1 MLKIDPLFATHKL
14 NAQGQ
19 SKAQAIA
26 SDFNDLLFK
35 LSFYTEPGREASI
48 MRTKL
53 EEAAFYA
60 KKSMAS
66 NDANQEM

>member
-14 NAQGQ
+14 NNDGQ
-19 SKAQAIA
+19 HKARLISYA
-26 SDFNDLLFK
+26 FEDLLNK
-35 LSFYTEPGREASI
+35 LSIYTEPGREASI

-66 NDANQEM
+66 NDANQEL